1 MLPARV
7 REEVM
12 GVASYYIKLDWDWQD
27 DVKVERLVD
36 KRGRGCLVDV
46 VQLMIAMAKCGGVVH
61 MDDPGER
68 ISLEKTVGRKGR
80 ALMSLLDDAA
90 EAGFIDEEAW
100 RALNQVG
107 SERSV
112 RDAAKRRSR
121 REAAECASRHAAEAR
136 AEKANGGG

>member
-1 MLPARV
+1 M
-7 REEVM
+7 
-12 GVASYYIKLDWDWQD
+12 ASYYIKLDWDWQD

-46 VQLMIAMAKCGGVVH
+46 VQLMIAMAKCDGVVH

-68 ISLEKTVGRKGR
+68 IALEKTVGKRGK

-90 EAGFIDEEAW
+90 EAGLISEEAW
-100 RALNQVG
+100 RCLNQVG
-107 SERSV
+107 SERSLK
-112 RDAAKRRSR
+112 DAAKRRSR

-136 AEKANGGG
+136 AVRASDDG

>member
-1 MLPARV
+1 MIA
-7 REEVM
+7 
-12 GVASYYIKLDWDWQD
+12 VASYFIKLDWDWQD

-36 KRGRGCLVDV
+36 KRGRGCLIDV

-68 ISLEKTVGRKGR
+68 IALEKTVGKKGR

-90 EAGFIDEEAW
+90 EAGLINEDAW
-100 RALNQVG
+100 RHLNQVG
-107 SERSV
+107 SERALK
-112 RDAAKRRSR
+112 DAASRRSR

-136 AEKANGGG
+136 AEKANGDG